1 MKFLAFGT
9 LGMAVLATGCMT
21 PQEREAA
28 KPGAAITQAEGVKAF
43 SDAVLGHCLP
53 AIHTDQEFKDFEVK
67 GVTRLRALEENKISM
82 FENDELP
89 VWQMVE
95 GVVQVQL
102 DPGQSCE
109 AQTFGM
115 PVKASFDVIGNTAL
129 QTDYYYSDTDVGYP
143 QDGDALRRV
152 LVSGNGADKITLTLT
167 GTKAGEDASPGEY
180 SRLRAVVEKTPE

>member
-9 LGMAVLATGCMT
+9 LGVAVLATGCMT

-43 SDAVLGHCLP
+43 SDAVLGHCL
-53 AIHTDQEFKDFEVK
+53 
-67 GVTRLRALEENKISM
+67 LRALEENKISM

-180 SRLRAVVEKTPE
+180 SKLRAVVEKTPE